1 VSAASPDLEGGPG
14 VTLRT
19 LVLGAG
25 AVALCAAAW
34 EWRGRGKAPT
44 APPPAA
50 TAPLPTRLEPEEL
63 SPSEAD
69 REAPSVATDYRR
81 DVVRPLPVQNMAVP
95 AAPKSDPQPAEA
107 PGGPL
112 SRRRDEKKEL
122 PEIFRM
128 PPDPRAQAPAVPLAA
143 AAPNAADARP
153 AQINSDFAPFGRLV
167 KCQLVDT
174 VDSITSRSEPIV
186 ALVTQ
191 DLDWNG
197 NVIIPAG
204 TEAFSYA
211 RPEPIID
218 AAGVGRLVDDG
229 EWTLVIPGRDTSDN
243 GRELIL
249 KARAVDRRELALSNT
264 GSARSWGIDDG
275 SDGLVGYTLSTLD
288 NTEIKLFAAAAIG
301 GMVQGLAPIAE
312 RQQPVPGLSGA
323 LGATQAAPTLGNAL
337 TASLGTGAADY
348 LGQLASRIK
357 DEISKRGI
365 YVRVPAGK
373 AFYLFVE
380 QTIDPGAA
388 AVGLRLPTGKGPPR

>member
-1 VSAASPDLEGGPG
+1 MTRVPGRDHRGRAGVS
-14 VTLRT
+14 LRT
-19 LVLGAG
+19 PILILGAI
-25 AVALCAAAW
+25 ALCLAAW
-34 EWRGRGKAPT
+34 RWNGNGH
-44 APPPAA
+44 PPPAPLPA
-50 TAPLPTRLEPEEL
+50 ALPTRLQPDEL
-63 SPSEAD
+63 STAEAD

-81 DVVRPLPVQNMAVP
+81 DIVRPLPVQNVAAP
-95 AAPKSDPQPAEA
+95 AAAKADPHASEA

-112 SRRRDEKKEL
+112 SRRRDEKREL

-128 PPDPRAQAPAVPLAA
+128 PPDPKGEALPTLRPS
-143 AAPNAADARP
+143 AAPIP
-153 AQINSDFAPFGRLV
+153 GGSGQSEIGGDFAPFGRLV

-174 VDSITSRSEPIV
+174 VDSVTSRSEPIV

-229 EWTLVIPGRDTSDN
+229 EWTLVIPGGGGREN
-243 GRELIL
+243 GRELVL
-249 KARAVDRRELALSNT
+249 KARAVDRRELSLSGK
-264 GSARSWGIDDG
+264 GSALSWGIDDG

-301 GMVQGLAPIAE
+301 GMVQGLAPVVE
-312 RQQPVPGLSGA
+312 RQQAVPGVLGA

-337 TASLGTGAADY
+337 TSSIGTGAADY

-365 YVRVPAGK
+365 YVRIPAGK

-388 AVGLRLPTGKGPPR
+388 AVGLRLPAGKGSPR